1 MQKRFVIRR
10 FVHAAVQL
18 TTSLAERVRTING
31 DGAPFRCPQDIIL
44 KSPPPVFAARHS
56 VFAAFEC
63 KTSIVGRNNLKKM
76 FWGPTGFELQLQA

>member
-1 MQKRFVIRR
+1 MQKRVVIRR

-18 TTSLAERVRTING
+18 TTSLAERVRSING

-44 KSPPPVFAARHS
+44 KSPPPVFASRHS

-76 FWGPTGFELQLQA
+76 FWGPIGFELQLQA